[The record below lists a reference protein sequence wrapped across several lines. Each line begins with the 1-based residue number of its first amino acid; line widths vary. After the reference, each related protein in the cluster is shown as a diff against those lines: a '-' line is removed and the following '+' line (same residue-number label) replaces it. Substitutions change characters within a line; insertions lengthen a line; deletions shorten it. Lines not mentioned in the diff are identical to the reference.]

1 VTKKRGKQIWP
12 YCPFKDPLDS
22 LLNVTQTIQR
32 MPKRKKSLFGQIILP
47 LQINNNQL
55 PGIIGFLNIKKWR
68 LLQIL
73 KRTSPAGYP

>member
-1 VTKKRGKQIWP
+1 
-12 YCPFKDPLDS
+12 
-22 LLNVTQTIQR
+22 

-55 PGIIGFLNIKKWR
+55 PGIISFLDIKKWR